1 LGGRSTTCHVSPTG
15 HVAWK
20 WTISRPAR
28 PVAKVR
34 ISVLYTLLTPAPWF
48 AGCLL
53 FWLLRCSSSM
63 RPRAKVTSIGRW
75 IPSWATV
82 SLHAPAS
89 FGTVAAREAGCGG
102 GKRKRGGDQGQKAE
116 RFGAQASG
124 LAADRLSSGLLLH
137 RLAGDAR
144 MLYSARNHGVLTVRP
159 HVFSHP
165 RVVSSGSSHSVRAN
179 IGETNDRS
187 VTMKYNVQ
195 GMLA

>member
-1 LGGRSTTCHVSPTG
+1 MH
-15 HVAWK
+15 
-20 WTISRPAR
+20 RPAR
-28 PVAKVR
+28 PAATVR
-34 ISVLYTLLTPAPWF
+34 ISFLCTLLTPAPSF

-53 FWLLRCSSSM
+53 FWLPRCSSSM
-63 RPRAKVTSIGRW
+63 RPQAKVISRGRSIQ
-75 IPSWATV
+75 SWATV
-82 SLHAPAS
+82 SHHAPAS
-89 FGTVAAREAGCGG
+89 FGNVAARA
-102 GKRKRGGDQGQKAE
+102 RTRARRGP
-116 RFGAQASG
+116 GAKGETFWSWAKASG
-124 LAADRLSSGLLLH
+124 AAADRLSSGLLLH